1 MASFSN
7 REELLDLLLNNVQ
20 ETISNIILLNVQ
32 DTQEVQDDDFKK
44 YAVNE
49 LTKLDKNITTY
60 RNLYPLEQV

>member
-20 ETISNIILLNVQ
+20 ETISNIILLNIQDVQ
-32 DTQEVQDDDFKK
+32 EFQDDDFKK